1 MLLHSTYNLVNLD
14 NLCKYFLFRVKQK
27 TLKIKLREQHSQA
40 EQQSQ
45 AEQVHLTTPLMRSS
59 QIRLKFV

>member
-1 MLLHSTYNLVNLD
+1 MLLHSTIKFICTIFKNLFSDESNK
-14 NLCKYFLFRVKQK
+14 N
-27 TLKIKLREQHSQA
+27 TLKIKLREQDSQA

-45 AEQVHLTTPLMRSS
+45 AEQVHLSTPLLRSS